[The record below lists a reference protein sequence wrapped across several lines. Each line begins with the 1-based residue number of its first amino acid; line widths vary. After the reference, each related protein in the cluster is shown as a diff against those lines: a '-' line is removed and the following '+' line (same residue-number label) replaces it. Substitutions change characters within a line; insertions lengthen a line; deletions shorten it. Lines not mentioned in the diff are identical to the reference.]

1 MIKCLPRLVVVLA
14 VMAAC
19 GAVRADWL
27 FNHRNVENNAVVPIA
42 AAAANM
48 TATPAATGHHE
59 LYGGAAVTIFDSR
72 IYAVM
77 MQGEEFMSTVP
88 DVLRIK
94 AFNRLTLNLD
104 WETTDLATGVS
115 VDYGS
120 ASAPAID
127 PVERR
132 LYYGGG
138 DTVYKINAD
147 TGAIIWATQIN
158 AANTTAG
165 LSYDI
170 VNGSP
175 VLGNGKVFVQTS
187 DGFGYTGQIV
197 ALNAATGAVVWWKPT
212 GGVGYG
218 TPVFSDT
225 GTSQVVYAA
234 TGINPNLGFTCY
246 DAASGSVVWSQ
257 TYITTGPAF
266 LNFWSDLVLD
276 SGKLYGV
283 TYDFGSSGTLVRADA
298 ATGALD
304 WTADTVGTD
313 SPVIVKDGRV
323 HVIGGP
329 FGSALLAVHSAADGS
344 PVFPFVS
351 VGGAV
356 FRNYMA
362 ATDSQLYL
370 CSGSRL
376 MVRSLA
382 TGALVSQTS
391 ATAYTGPVTVDT
403 DGSVYAHY
411 YDSGLK
417 EVRKFTPPASASD
430 WWLYQ

>member
-1 MIKCLPRLVVVLA
+1 MKKLYSLPLLLA
-14 VMAAC
+14 LIIAAP
-19 GAVRADWL
+19 AARAEWL
-27 FNHRNVENNAVVPIA
+27 SNHRTADNNAVVPIPSGA
-42 AAAANM
+42 TNM
-48 TATPAATGHHE
+48 TATPAATGDHD
-59 LYGGAAVTIFDSR
+59 LYGGCAVTTFDTRIF
-72 IYAVM
+72 AVM
-77 MQGEEFMSTVP
+77 MRGEEFMSTVP

-94 AFNRLTLNLD
+94 AFNRLTLGLD

-120 ASAPAID
+120 AAAPAID

-132 LYYGGG
+132 LYFGAG
-138 DTVYKINAD
+138 DTMYKINAD

-158 AANTTAG
+158 ASNTTAG

-175 VLGNGKVFVQTS
+175 VLGDGKVFVQTS

-197 ALNAATGAVVWWKPT
+197 AFNTASGAVEWWRAT

-218 TPVFSDT
+218 TPVFADT
-225 GTSQVVYAA
+225 GTSRVVYAA

-246 DAASGSVVWSQ
+246 DASTGAVVWSQ

-266 LNFWSDLVLD
+266 LNFWGDLVLA

-298 ATGALD
+298 VTGALD
-304 WTADTVGTD
+304 WTADTVGSD
-313 SPVIVKDGRV
+313 SPVIVQGGRV
-323 HVIGGP
+323 YVIGGP
-329 FGSALLAVHSAADGS
+329 FGNAQLAVHSAATGN
-344 PVFPFVS
+344 PVFPFVT

-362 ATDSQLYL
+362 ATGSHLYL

-382 TGALVSQTS
+382 TGALVSQTP

-403 DGSVYAHY
+403 DGAVYAHY
-411 YDSGLK
+411 YESGLK
-417 EVRKFTPPASASD
+417 EVRKFVAPSSAAE
-430 WWLYQ
+430 WRLYE